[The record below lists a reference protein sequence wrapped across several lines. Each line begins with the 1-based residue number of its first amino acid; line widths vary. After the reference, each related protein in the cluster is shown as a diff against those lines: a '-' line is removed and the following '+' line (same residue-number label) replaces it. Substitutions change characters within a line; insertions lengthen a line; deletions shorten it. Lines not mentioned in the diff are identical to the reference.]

1 MAQDYYA
8 TLGVD
13 KNATDEDLKKA
24 YRRLASKH
32 HPDKVPE
39 AEKAAATAK
48 FKEISTAYETLTDPR
63 KRQAYDNPQARA
75 WGPSDMEDIMN
86 AMRAAH
92 GQRAQEMYAIVV
104 TISLKDAYA
113 GKTLNLNLNG
123 SSDSVDLPAGVPHL
137 AQGQYTSK
145 NGKIVNVT
153 VRIQSEPFVM
163 KPIQE
168 ATRIVNAAGN
178 AFTGSIDTGDL
189 ELRVDIDA
197 LELIIG
203 KWIKVTDFLG
213 EELQV
218 RVPGGFNPSN
228 RLKVKGKGYVHWSIE
243 SAAAEPHR
251 ADLFVR
257 INPIFSP
264 ISKLNKDKV
273 QELHDAV
280 FPKEKTE

>member
-1 MAQDYYA
+1 MAQDYY
-8 TLGVD
+8 TILGVD
-13 KNATDEDLKKA
+13 RSATDDDIKKA
-24 YRRLASKH
+24 YRRLAMKY
-32 HPDKVPE
+32 HPDRNAGEGAKV
-39 AEKAAATAK
+39 AEEK
-48 FKEISTAYETLTDPR
+48 FKEAKEAYETLSDAR
-63 KRQAYDNPQARA
+63 KREAYDNPQAQG
-75 WGPSDMEDIMN
+75 WGPSDMEDILN

-92 GQRAQEMYAIVV
+92 GQRVQQMYAIVV
-104 TISLKDAYA
+104 TISLKEAYQ

-123 SSDSVDLPAGVPHL
+123 SMDSVDLPAGIPHL

-145 NGKIVNVT
+145 GGKLVNIT
-153 VRIQSEPFVM
+153 VRIQSEPFAM

-168 ATRIVNAAGN
+168 ATRIINAAGN

-203 KWIKVTDFLG
+203 KWIKITDFLG

-218 RVPGGFNPSN
+218 RVPGGFNPAN

-243 SAAAEPHR
+243 TASAEPRR

-264 ISKLNKDKV
+264 ISKLNKDRV
-273 QELHDAV
+273 QELYDVV
-280 FPKEKTE
+280 FPKEATE